1 MYHTETIDID
11 RKHPMLQYADNYTA
25 YANNMFNTANFYIRN
40 LMTGLKKDADKRT
53 TNESEVIAIVKES
66 IPSINKSLKE
76 KYDQKVGRIKA
87 DKSLTDEEKD
97 KKIKRVKYS
106 EFSMPNAEKW
116 FAGEAL
122 LEAVF
127 KRTDNADYR
136 ACHVHVAQNAVGDCC
151 EAWSGYFALLKTPGL
166 SGRPNI
172 PGYKKPGGR
181 TTAVFSNQGC
191 KIKNGFLIFPGDK
204 ADKTNNVSLDVRKL
218 PHASKDKL
226 IEVHIVPYF
235 GSYQVQIVTD
245 DGISI
250 DDILPKEDGMF
261 DTAGNP
267 KGIMILDPGLDN
279 FAAIADNKGNTP
291 IVIKGGA
298 LKSRNQWFNKRMA
311 LLRSKLMEG
320 HNPETYRPQTT
331 KKMSQLSRKREAFI
345 DDTFYKYAHFI
356 FRTMKSRQL
365 EYLIVGH
372 NKGQKNEIFLGNK
385 TNQAFVQL
393 PFARFN
399 EILAVVARRYGI
411 RVIIQEE
418 SYTSKACFAAR
429 DFIPVYVEEE
439 ADAAVFSG
447 KRIHRGLYKQNDG
460 KTMNADVNG
469 SCNIGRK
476 YNERVFPKDLDTGY
490 LYKTVKAM
498 TYKDILM
505 ESHKAKSII

>member
-1 MYHTETIDID
+1 MYHVETIDID
-11 RKHPMLQYADNYTA
+11 KRHPMLQYADNYAA
-25 YANNMFNTANFYIRN
+25 YANNMFNVANFYIRN

-53 TNESEVIAIVKES
+53 ANESEVIAIVRDA
-66 IPSINKSLKE
+66 IPPINKSLKD
-76 KYDQKVGRIKA
+76 KYDQKVGKIRA
-87 DKSLTDEEKD
+87 DKSLTDEEKA
-97 KKIKRVKYS
+97 KKIKKVKHS
-106 EFSMPNAEKW
+106 EFSMPTAEKW

-127 KRTDNADYR
+127 KWTDNADYR

-151 EAWSGYFALLKTPGL
+151 EAWSSYFALLKTSGL

-172 PGYKKPGGR
+172 PRYKKSGGR
-181 TTAVFSNQGC
+181 STAVFSNQGC
-191 KIKNGFLIFPGDK
+191 RIKNGFLTFPRDK
-204 ADKTNNVSLDVRKL
+204 TDKTNASLDVRKL

-226 IEVHIVPYF
+226 MEVRIVPYF

-245 DGISI
+245 DGVGIG
-250 DDILPKEDGMF
+250 DILPKEEEMF
-261 DTAGNP
+261 NATENP
-267 KGIMILDPGLDN
+267 KGVMTLDPGLDN

-298 LKSRNQWFNKRMA
+298 LKSRNQWFNKRMSF
-311 LLRSKLMEG
+311 LKSKLMEG
-320 HNPETYRPQTT
+320 HDPKTYRPQTT
-331 KKMSQLSRKREAFI
+331 KRMRRLSRKREAFI

-372 NKGQKNEIFLGNK
+372 NKEQKNGISLGHK

-399 EILAVVARRYGI
+399 EILAVVARKYGI
-411 RVIIQEE
+411 RVIIREE

-429 DFIPVYVEEE
+429 DFIPVYGEEG
-439 ADAAVFSG
+439 ADAVTFSG
-447 KRIHRGLYKQNDG
+447 KRIRRGLYKQNDG
-460 KTMNADVNG
+460 KIINADVNG

-476 YNERVFPKDLDTGY
+476 YDERVFPKDLDTGY

-498 TYKDILM
+498 TYKDILL
-505 ESHKAKSII
+505 ESQKAKTTI